1 MNRHQVKC
9 HGDRITGGVISSR
22 HQKAEEI
29 LEIGKRQALF
39 SRNNTAQHTLRIY
52 RLLTRKDG
60 FRIVIKV
67 SPGRRSERHEA
78 VGVTVH
84 LVDHMVGEIRIGVA
98 NQGIALFD
106 KPFKVGV
113 R

>member
-1 MNRHQVKC
+1 MISSAAVSSTAQTAVVREFGMNRHQVKC

-52 RLLTRKDG
+52 RLLTERT
-60 FRIVIKV
+60 V
-67 SPGRRSERHEA
+67 SA
-78 VGVTVH
+78 
-84 LVDHMVGEIRIGVA
+84 
-98 NQGIALFD
+98 
-106 KPFKVGV
+106 
-113 R
+113 